1 MTRTFKKERKGKGL
15 LYLIV
20 IVAMALAMVIA
31 CKNKPT
37 QTSDFSGIDLDMAV
51 TNGDS
56 THPKP
61 TDTNSIVSTDAD
73 LDQYAGVYKSIYE
86 YREGWNDSQ
95 RTFYYKMELKKDS
108 ANKWQLLWKKGDYAN
123 SGVSYGGGYDVIR
136 TLNRDKANDG
146 ERGKAFGDWET
157 HYVTFDSDES
167 GVYLTLIP
175 DRYSIV
181 LRCKKE

>member
-37 QTSDFSGIDLDMAV
+37 QTSDFSGVDLDMEV
-51 TNGDS
+51 TNGAS
-56 THPKP
+56 TNPKP
-61 TDTNSIVSTDAD
+61 SDNPVSVDAD

-123 SGVSYGGGYDVIR
+123 SGVSYGGGYEVIR
-136 TLNRDKANDG
+136 TLNRDKANDNAT
-146 ERGKAFGDWET
+146 RGKAFGDWET
-157 HYVTFDSDES
+157 HYVTLESDAN

-181 LRCKKE
+181 IRCKKE

>member
-1 MTRTFKKERKGKGL
+1 
-15 LYLIV
+15 
-20 IVAMALAMVIA
+20 MALAMVIA

-51 TNGDS
+51 TNGES

-61 TDTNSIVSTDAD
+61 TTNNIVSEDAD

-146 ERGKAFGDWET
+146 ERGKAFGDYET